1 MQLDVKKVKQSSF
14 LLAKIKNKKIKMS
27 PPKNDLQLMENLSY
41 LLQLIPNSSCNSIS
55 CAGKKRA

>member
-1 MQLDVKKVKQSSF
+1 MQLHVKKVKQSS

-41 LLQLIPNSSCNSIS
+41 LLQLIPNSFCNSIS

>member
-1 MQLDVKKVKQSSF
+1 MQLDVKNVKRSS
-14 LLAKIKNKKIKMS
+14 LLAKKKNLKKMS

>member
-1 MQLDVKKVKQSSF
+1 MQLDVKNVKRSS
-14 LLAKIKNKKIKMS
+14 LLAKKKNLKKMS
-27 PPKNDLQLMENLSY
+27 PPKKDLQLMENLSY

>member
-1 MQLDVKKVKQSSF
+1 MQLDVKNVKQSS
-14 LLAKIKNKKIKMS
+14 LLAKKNKEIKKMS

-41 LLQLIPNSSCNSIS
+41 LLQLITNSSCNSIS